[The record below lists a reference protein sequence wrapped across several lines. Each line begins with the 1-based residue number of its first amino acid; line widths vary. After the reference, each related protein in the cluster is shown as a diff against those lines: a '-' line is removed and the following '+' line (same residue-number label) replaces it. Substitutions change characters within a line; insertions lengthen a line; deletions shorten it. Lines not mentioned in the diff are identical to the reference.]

1 MEAYKRPANS
11 VVLVGCF
18 MEVIIEKVTIDRGP
32 EEVVC
37 ITVSYTGL
45 EG

>member
-1 MEAYKRPANS
+1 MEAYKRPGNS

-18 MEVIIEKVTIDRGP
+18 MEVITEKVTVDWGP

-37 ITVSYTGL
+37 ITVSYSGL